1 MSKNEFKPEEPQQE
15 PVKEKK
21 KVRKVRESRLT
32 STFRSILNGDIL
44 TRDAVLRLLPFG
56 LYVSFLIILYIANS
70 YNYEKNIRRT
80 SDIRN
85 QLIELEYEYIT
96 TKSDLMHISKQSEI
110 AHRLDSIGTGI
121 KESVVP
127 PIKFFDNKQ
136 VDSKVK
142 P

>member
-1 MSKNEFKPEEPQQE
+1 MSKNEFKPEEPQE
-15 PVKEKK
+15 TVKEKK
-21 KVRKVRESRLT
+21 KVRNVRESRLT
-32 STFRSILNGDIL
+32 STFRSILNGEIL

-56 LYVSFLIILYIANS
+56 LYLTFLLILYIANS

-80 SDIRN
+80 SEIRN
-85 QLIELEYEYIT
+85 QLIELEYEYLT

-110 AHRLDSIGTGI
+110 ARRLDSLGTGI

-127 PIKFFDNKQ
+127 PVKFFEKQ
-136 VDSKVK
+136 SNSKVK